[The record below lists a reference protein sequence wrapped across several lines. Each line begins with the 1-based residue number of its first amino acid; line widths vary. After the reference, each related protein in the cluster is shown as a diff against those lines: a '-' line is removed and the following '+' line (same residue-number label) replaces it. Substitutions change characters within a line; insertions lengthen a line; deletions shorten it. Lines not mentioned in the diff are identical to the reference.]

1 MFLGITQ
8 GFPSPSLTVPSQ
20 PPLLASYVTLISKC
34 WSEIKHKFWVASL
47 FFPTVFSLGISC
59 MALDT
64 SSMEVTS
71 KTASSGLTIP
81 QNFGFM
87 CFCHWCLMSI
97 SDLIAKICRFSQ
109 VWVFHFLPHLSYN
122 NYNNNNNN
130 NSSIHWGC
138 TIFQKLF

>member
-1 MFLGITQ
+1 MASPKDFLLPHWL
-8 GFPSPSLTVPSQ
+8 FLLSLLCSLPMLHWSLNAEVKLSISFG
-20 PPLLASYVTLISKC
+20 LLP
-34 WSEIKHKFWVASL
+34 
-47 FFPTVFSLGISC
+47 FFSPTVFSLGISC

-81 QNFGFM
+81 QNFRFM